1 MMIQLQILEVRCH
14 TDKHVCDIP
23 FLTAPVRLQTELTAG
38 ATHAWPSVLE
48 EAQSAARDTPSSR
61 CIMLWRQWQVS
72 EKTFTAWWEENMAD
86 SVRNIRLDDVR
97 AKHNK
102 AGACVLVLGPLTP

>member
-1 MMIQLQILEVRCH
+1 
-14 TDKHVCDIP
+14 
-23 FLTAPVRLQTELTAG
+23 
-38 ATHAWPSVLE
+38 
-48 EAQSAARDTPSSR
+48 
-61 CIMLWRQWQVS
+61 MLWRQWQVS

-102 AGACVLVLGPLTP
+102 AGACVFVLGPLTP